1 MLLATPTVATPTVA
15 ALAEATRSVVYILAL
30 VWGVATQTVATRAVG
45 TTQALAMRVL
55 VRCLSLLARSI
66 SQPKNRRTR
75 CQVVPGSWAKT
86 TLP

>member
-15 ALAEATRSVVYILAL
+15 ALAEATRSV